1 MGSLQKITIYIDGGS
16 RGNPGPA
23 AFGVVF
29 ETDKGG
35 VVKKYSQYIGDSTNN
50 ESEYQGL
57 IFALKKAKALFGK
70 EKAKKMPIE
79 LKSDSELLIKQ
90 MKGEYKIKEP
100 NIQKL
105 FLKAWNLKIDFD
117 NLVFS
122 PIARE
127 ENKEADR
134 LVNEALDSQQRTQRL
149 L

>member
-1 MGSLQKITIYIDGGS
+1 MQKSIIYIDGGS

-29 ETDKGG
+29 KTEKGG
-35 VVKKYSQYIGDSTNN
+35 VVKEYSQYIGDGTNN
-50 ESEYQGL
+50 EAEYRGL
-57 IFALKKAKALFGK
+57 IFALKKAKSLFGK
-70 EKAKKMPIE
+70 DKAKKMPIE

-100 NIQKL
+100 NIQQL
-105 FLKAWNLKIDFD
+105 FLKAWNLKIDFG
-117 NLVFS
+117 NLEFFLVS
-122 PIARE
+122 RE

-134 LVNEALDSQQRTQRL
+134 LVNEALDSEQRTQRL